1 MRYAETA
8 TRHELVARRA
18 AGAAALRTPPR
29 GGMVDAVVGGDGS
42 HLRSWQDTLDL
53 PPTKSWLR
61 SWREAFGRPG

>member
-1 MRYAETA
+1 
-8 TRHELVARRA
+8 
-18 AGAAALRTPPR
+18 
-29 GGMVDAVVGGDGS
+29 MVDAVVGGDGS